1 VEKIDEAVGHFSMS
15 CKFRNVVDNQE
26 WAFSSVYGPHTD
38 KERLLMWEEL
48 RGLTSW
54 WDIL

>member
-1 VEKIDEAVGHFSMS
+1 MEKIDEAVGHFSMS

-38 KERLLMWEEL
+38 KEK
-48 RGLTSW
+48 TSNVGR
-54 WDIL
+54 IAGPY